1 MHAARCSADMSNP
14 GLHPCVF
21 FDRDGIV
28 NHPPRPEQRYVTR
41 AEDFHLLDGFTDALR
56 LVLHRGYRAVIVTN
70 QSGITRGRMTH
81 ADLDLIHAKLMAALR
96 VEGLDVHDILVC
108 DSSDDQH
115 PNRKPNPGLL
125 LEAARRHAL
134 DLGRSWMVGDQ
145 EKDVTA
151 GRRAGVAV
159 TVKVKPAGTPT
170 HADHRV
176 DDMPALVSL
185 LERLLPVVPRG

>member
-1 MHAARCSADMSNP
+1 MTTSP
-14 GLHPCVF
+14 GQPCVF

-28 NHPPRPEQRYVTR
+28 NRPPSAEQRYVTR
-41 AEDFHLLDGFTDALR
+41 AEDFHLLHGFTASLR
-56 LVLHRGYRAVIVTN
+56 LALARGYRAVIVTN
-70 QSGITRGRMTH
+70 QSGITKGRMSH
-81 ADLDLIHAKLMAALR
+81 ADLDRIHAKLRTELKA
-96 VEGLDVHDILVC
+96 EGLDLHDILVC

-125 LEAARRHAL
+125 LEAARKHHL

-151 GRRAGVAV
+151 GRRAGVAR

-170 HADHRV
+170 QADYQV
-176 DDMPALVSL
+176 DDMPALARL
-185 LERLLPVVPRG
+185 LEQHLPPLGTAKL